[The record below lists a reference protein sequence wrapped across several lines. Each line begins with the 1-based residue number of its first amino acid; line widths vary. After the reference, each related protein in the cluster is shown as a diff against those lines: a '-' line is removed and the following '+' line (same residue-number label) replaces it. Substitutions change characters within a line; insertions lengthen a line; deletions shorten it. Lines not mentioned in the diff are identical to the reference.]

1 MQNSAY
7 LKDAMS
13 LHSTFLKDYRSQG
26 LILRNIFFLK
36 SIFKTKMVV
45 KTTIELKFPL
55 PVTL

>member
-1 MQNSAY
+1 MQDPAY

-13 LHSTFLKDYRSQG
+13 LHGTFLKDCRSQG
-26 LILRNIFFLK
+26 LILRNMFFLK
-36 SIFKTKMVV
+36 SILKTKMVV